1 MTATKKTP
9 NEATKPAGEST
20 AKAPVVESGKATAPK
35 PDKSKRQALKVTAL
49 GERFRR
55 ANLEFSRK
63 PRLICLDDLS
73 EAQVKAIQAEPRLS
87 VVEVELD
94 VELDAEE

>member
-1 MTATKKTP
+1 MTATKKAP
-9 NEATKPAGEST
+9 NEATPKPGGESA
-20 AKAPVVESGKATAPK
+20 AKSSGEESSKATAPK
-35 PDKSKRQALKVTAL
+35 PDKGKSQRQALKVTAL

-94 VELDAEE
+94 AEE